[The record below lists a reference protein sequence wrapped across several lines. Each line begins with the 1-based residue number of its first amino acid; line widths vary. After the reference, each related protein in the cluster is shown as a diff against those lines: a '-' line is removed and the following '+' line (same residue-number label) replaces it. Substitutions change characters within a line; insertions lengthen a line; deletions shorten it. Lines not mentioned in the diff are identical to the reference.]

1 MYAGNDLSVC
11 GTFRRLQ
18 MCVLL
23 VMWVSSQVVALLSQ
37 DIFGPQYMIPSRF
50 LPPKYN
56 YYRPLP
62 QSLRRT
68 SSDAA
73 SDDPEIE
80 LTGRQHMGLR
90 KRRLRERMG
99 FERGRKGLIGH
110 VYLID
115 FFVYV
120 YTCGSR
126 HVGRGERQLARV
138 CHLL

>member
-1 MYAGNDLSVC
+1 
-11 GTFRRLQ
+11 

-23 VMWVSSQVVALLSQ
+23 VLWVSSQVVALLSQ

-80 LTGRQHMGLR
+80 LTGRQHLGLR
-90 KRRLRERMG
+90 MRWP
-99 FERGRKGLIGH
+99 
-110 VYLID
+110 
-115 FFVYV
+115 
-120 YTCGSR
+120 
-126 HVGRGERQLARV
+126 
-138 CHLL
+138 